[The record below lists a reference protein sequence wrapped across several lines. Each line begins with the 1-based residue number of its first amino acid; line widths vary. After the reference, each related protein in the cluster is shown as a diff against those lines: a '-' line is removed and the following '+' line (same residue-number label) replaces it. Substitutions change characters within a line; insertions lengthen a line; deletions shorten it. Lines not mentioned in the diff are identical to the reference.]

1 MNAPYPYMTPYDP
14 KKDLK
19 NYRNPEGKVITESP
33 NILISLQSKISYNSM
48 KSFKYTECPPQ
59 QKK

>member
-19 NYRNPEGKVITESP
+19 NYRNAEGKVITESP
-33 NILISLQSKISYNSM
+33 NMLISPQSKISYNSM
-48 KSFKYTECPPQ
+48 KSFTYT
-59 QKK
+59 